1 MDFKKIDAPVSTST
15 KNIVEI
21 AEKTGN
27 VYEAVV
33 IIAKFADQVNADL
46 RKELYEKLEEFATYT
61 DTLEE
66 IHENREQIEVSKYYE
81 RLPKPSLIALEE
93 FLADNIHYYYA
104 KETDSDNSEERL

>member
-1 MDFKKIDAPVSTST
+1 MDFKKIDAPVSTVT
-15 KNIVEI
+15 RNIVEI

-66 IHENREQIEVSKYYE
+66 VHENREQIEVSRYYE

-93 FLADNIHYYYA
+93 FLSDNIYCA
-104 KETDSDNSEERL
+104 REIETEGIEEVI

>member
-1 MDFKKIDAPVSTST
+1 MDIKKIDAPVSTST

-27 VYEAVV
+27 VYE
-33 IIAKFADQVNADL
+33 L

>member
-1 MDFKKIDAPVSTST
+1 VEDVKLSVKDKDKVSFYGRLGGMTPT
-15 KNIVEI
+15 P
-21 AEKTGN
+21 
-27 VYEAVV
+27 
-33 IIAKFADQVNADL
+33 
-46 RKELYEKLEEFATYT
+46 KELYEKLEEFATYT